1 VDDSVARDAK
11 RLLLRYGAP
20 IAVVDQLTDDERIS
34 VARDMIRTS
43 VADRPARLRELL
55 SEGGWMD
62 SQGR

>member
-1 VDDSVARDAK
+1 MDDSVAKDAK